1 MKEPVN
7 HMSAFFL
14 RHMSIQ
20 VSGVEGKSSDH
31 MSSRKCAYQ
40 GLKLSAESVLIICC
54 DHCLYCVWFM
64 QPLLKLCHWPSSHC
78 VQPF

>member
-1 MKEPVN
+1 MQEPVN

-20 VSGVEGKSSDH
+20 VGGVEGKSSDH

-40 GLKLSAESVLIICC
+40 G
-54 DHCLYCVWFM
+54 
-64 QPLLKLCHWPSSHC
+64 
-78 VQPF
+78 